1 MMSTNN
7 SLLLQE
13 ANDLDSQDL
22 LKPLQDQFL
31 FPQAADGKVV
41 YLVGNSLGLQPKVA
55 KTYIDE
61 VLNSWA
67 TLAVEGH
74 FTPPIPYMTYH
85 RLVADGLAEL
95 VGAQA
100 EDVCAMNGLTTNL
113 HLLLASFYKP
123 EGIRTK
129 ILMEA
134 GAFPSDQ

>member
-1 MMSTNN
+1 MSPNF
-7 SLLLQE
+7 
-13 ANDLDSQDL
+13 SQDL
-22 LKPLQDQFL
+22 LQQEATRLDQQDPLSAFQDQFL
-31 FPQAADGKVV
+31 FPQLKLTDGPAQKVV
-41 YLVGNSLGLQPKVA
+41 YLVGNSLGLQPKNA
-55 KTYIDE
+55 KDYIDE

-67 TLAVEGH
+67 TLGVEGH
-74 FTPPIPYMTYH
+74 FTPPTPYLTYH

-95 VGAQA
+95 VGANP

-134 GAFPSDQ
+134 